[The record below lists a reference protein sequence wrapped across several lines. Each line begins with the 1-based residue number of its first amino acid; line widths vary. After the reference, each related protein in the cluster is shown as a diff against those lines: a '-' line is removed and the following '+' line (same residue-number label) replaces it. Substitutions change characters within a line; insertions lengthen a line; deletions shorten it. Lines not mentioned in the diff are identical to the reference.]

1 MRPNLRAMNKASE
14 QQARLALFSVIEG
27 GQIYWSNE
35 VRELGAVEVYERLI
49 GEMYDPVKFGKLIER
64 VKSVD
69 TEKLVGLLERVGA
82 VFLTPQSPEWPMALN
97 DLSAIPF
104 GLVVKGDLSALADR
118 SLAIVGTRNPTPYGI
133 RIAGDFAAGFVDR
146 EWSIVSGGAYGIDSA
161 AHKGALIAEGRTIA
175 VLAAG
180 IDVAY
185 PAGNA
190 RLFAE
195 IAENGAL
202 VSEVLP
208 GAHAIPSRFLTRNRL
223 IAALSQATLVVEAA
237 FRSGSLRTARDA
249 AELMRPVMAIPGP
262 INAPTSE
269 GCHRLIGERAAEIV
283 TSVADAVELIS
294 AL

>member
-1 MRPNLRAMNKASE
+1 MNEIDASFY
-14 QQARLALFSVIEG
+14 LFANIEG
-27 GQIYWSNE
+27 GHVFWSNQ
-35 VRELGAVEVYERLI
+35 VSELGPLLVYERLLS
-49 GEMYDPVKFGKLIER
+49 GKYDRIKYEKLITNLR
-64 VKSVD
+64 A
-69 TEKLVGLLERVGA
+69 TKLEEIKESIDKAGSI
-82 VFLTPQSPEWPMALN
+82 FLTPQSPDWPASLN
-97 DLSAIPF
+97 DLSTTPI
-104 GLVVKGDLSALADR
+104 GLVVKGDLSVLSER
-118 SLAIVGTRNPTPYGI
+118 SLAIVGTRNPTPYGL

-180 IDVAY
+180 VDVAY

-208 GAHAIPSRFLTRNRL
+208 GSHAIPSRFLTRNRI
-223 IAALSQATLVVEAA
+223 IAALSQATRVVEAA

-294 AL
+294 TL

>member
-1 MRPNLRAMNKASE
+1 MNEIDS
-14 QQARLALFSVIEG
+14 ALCLFANIEG
-27 GQIYWSNE
+27 GHTFWSNQ
-35 VRELGAVEVYERLI
+35 VSELGSLVVYERLLN
-49 GEMYDPVKFGKLIER
+49 GKYDRIKFEKLITNLRATKLDDIKESI
-64 VKSVD
+64 VK
-69 TEKLVGLLERVGA
+69 TESI
-82 VFLTPQSPEWPMALN
+82 FLTPHSPQWPIALN

-104 GLVVKGDLSALADR
+104 GLVVKGDLSALSEK
-118 SLAIVGTRNPTPYGI
+118 SLAIVGTRNPTPYGL

-180 IDVAY
+180 VDVAY

-202 VSEVLP
+202 ISEVLP
-208 GAHAIPSRFLTRNRL
+208 GSHAIPSRFLTRNRI

-249 AELMRPVMAIPGP
+249 AELLRPVMAIPGP

-283 TSVADAVELIS
+283 TSVADAIELITS
-294 AL
+294 L

>member
-1 MRPNLRAMNKASE
+1 LNE
-14 QQARLALFSVIEG
+14 IEARLALFANIEG
-27 GQIYWSNE
+27 GHTFWSNQIT
-35 VRELGAVEVYERLI
+35 ELGALVVYDKLLKR
-49 GEMYDPVKFGKLIER
+49 GYDQIKFEKLITNLQATK
-64 VKSVD
+64 VSQLID
-69 TEKLVGLLERVGA
+69 SLENTGSK
-82 VFLTPQSPEWPMALN
+82 FLTPESPEWPAALN
-97 DLSAIPF
+97 DLQAIPI
-104 GLVVKGDLSALADR
+104 GLVVKGDISSLSDR
-118 SLAIVGTRNPTPYGI
+118 SLAIVGTRNPTPYGV
-133 RIAGDFAAGFVDR
+133 RIAGDFAAGFTDR

-161 AHKGALIAEGRTIA
+161 AHKGSLIAEGRTIA
-175 VLAAG
+175 ILAAG

-195 IAENGAL
+195 ISENGAL

-208 GAHAIPSRFLTRNRL
+208 GAHAIPSRFLTRNRI

-269 GCHRLIGERAAEIV
+269 GCHNW
-283 TSVADAVELIS
+283 
-294 AL
+294 

>member
-1 MRPNLRAMNKASE
+1 MRSNLRAMNKEIEWRAH
-14 QQARLALFSVIEG
+14 LALFSAIEG
-27 GQIYWSNE
+27 GHIYWS
-35 VRELGAVEVYERLI
+35 RQIRDFGALNVYEHLVNEI
-49 GEMYDPVKFGKLIER
+49 YDPVKYRKLIDR
-64 VKSVD
+64 VRSVNIEEIED
-69 TEKLVGLLERVGA
+69 ILEKAGS
-82 VFLTPQSPEWPMALN
+82 VFIIPSTLEWPTSLN
-97 DLSAIPF
+97 DLSTTPI
-104 GLVVKGDLSALADR
+104 GLVVKGDLSVLSER
-118 SLAIVGTRNPTPYGI
+118 SLAIVGTRNPTPYGL

-180 IDVAY
+180 VDVAY

-208 GAHAIPSRFLTRNRL
+208 GSHAIPSRFLTRNRI

>member
-1 MRPNLRAMNKASE
+1 MNE
-14 QQARLALFSVIEG
+14 FEARLALFANIEG
-27 GQIYWSNE
+27 GHIFWSNQIT
-35 VRELGAVEVYERLI
+35 ELGALVVHEKLLKR
-49 GEMYDPVKFGKLIER
+49 GYDQIKFEKLIANLQATKVSELLGSLE
-64 VKSVD
+64 K
-69 TEKLVGLLERVGA
+69 TESK
-82 VFLTPQSPEWPMALN
+82 FLTPESPEWPTALN
-97 DLSAIPF
+97 DLQSIPI
-104 GLVVKGDLSALADR
+104 GLVVKGDISSLSDR
-118 SLAIVGTRNPTPYGI
+118 SLAIVGTRNPTPYGV
-133 RIAGDFAAGFVDR
+133 RIAGDFAAGFIDR

-195 IAENGAL
+195 ISENGAL

-208 GAHAIPSRFLTRNRL
+208 GVHAIPSRFLARNRI

-262 INAPTSE
+262 ISAPTSE

-283 TSVADAVELIS
+283 TSVSDAIELVS

>member
-1 MRPNLRAMNKASE
+1 MNE
-14 QQARLALFSVIEG
+14 LEARLALFANIEG
-27 GQIYWSNE
+27 GHTFWSNQIT
-35 VRELGAVEVYERLI
+35 ELGALVVREKLLKR
-49 GEMYDPVKFGKLIER
+49 GYDQIKFEKLIANLQATKVSELLGSLE
-64 VKSVD
+64 K
-69 TEKLVGLLERVGA
+69 TESK
-82 VFLTPQSPEWPMALN
+82 FLTPESPEWPTALN
-97 DLSAIPF
+97 DLQAIPI
-104 GLVVKGDLSALADR
+104 GLVVKGDISSLSDR
-118 SLAIVGTRNPTPYGI
+118 SLAIVGTRNPTPYGV
-133 RIAGDFAAGFVDR
+133 RIAGDFAAGFIDR

-195 IAENGAL
+195 ISENGAL

-208 GAHAIPSRFLTRNRL
+208 GTHAIPSRFLTRNRI

-283 TSVADAVELIS
+283 TSVSDAIEFVS

>member
-1 MRPNLRAMNKASE
+1 LNE
-14 QQARLALFSVIEG
+14 FEARLALFANIEG
-27 GQIYWSNE
+27 GHTFWSNQITD
-35 VRELGAVEVYERLI
+35 LGALVVHEKLLKR
-49 GEMYDPVKFGKLIER
+49 GYDQIKFEKLIANLQATKVSELLG
-64 VKSVD
+64 SL
-69 TEKLVGLLERVGA
+69 EKIESK
-82 VFLTPQSPEWPMALN
+82 FLTPESPEWPTALN
-97 DLSAIPF
+97 DLQAIPI
-104 GLVVKGDLSALADR
+104 GLVVKGDISSLSDR
-118 SLAIVGTRNPTPYGI
+118 SLAIVGTRNPTPYGV
-133 RIAGDFAAGFVDR
+133 RIAGDFAAGFIDR

-195 IAENGAL
+195 ISENGAL

-208 GAHAIPSRFLTRNRL
+208 GAHAIPSRFLTRNRI

-283 TSVADAVELIS
+283 TSVSDAIELVS

>member
-1 MRPNLRAMNKASE
+1 MNEIDAS
-14 QQARLALFSVIEG
+14 LYLFANIEG
-27 GQIYWSNE
+27 GHVFWSNQ
-35 VRELGAVEVYERLI
+35 VSELGPLLVYERLLS
-49 GEMYDPVKFGKLIER
+49 GKYDRVKYEKLITNLR
-64 VKSVD
+64 A
-69 TEKLVGLLERVGA
+69 TKLEEIKESIDKTGSI
-82 VFLTPQSPEWPMALN
+82 FLTPQSPDWPTSLN
-97 DLSAIPF
+97 DLSATPF
-104 GLVVKGDLSALADR
+104 GLVVKGDLFALVEK
-118 SLAIVGTRNPTPYGI
+118 SLAIVGTRNPTPYGL

-175 VLAAG
+175 ILAAG
-180 IDVAY
+180 VDVAY

-208 GAHAIPSRFLTRNRL
+208 GSHAIPSRFLTRNRI

-249 AELMRPVMAIPGP
+249 AELLRPVMAIPGP

-294 AL
+294 TL